1 MARPLHR
8 TPQLPAATPQCVAEI
23 VLLRLILL
31 EKQAA
36 LAHDRNGSK
45 PEKLNASTCF
55 PLCPRERTPRNKVG
69 TSVSCHLRKS
79 FMGFARQ
86 PKSLVVRVVNPRKL

>member
-23 VLLRLILL
+23 ALLRLILL

-36 LAHDRNGSK
+36 VAHDRNGSIARFDHA
-45 PEKLNASTCF
+45 PATSGLPPSTDI
-55 PLCPRERTPRNKVG
+55 LRVRRHVSKV
-69 TSVSCHLRKS
+69 CHERKS
-79 FMGFARQ
+79 WFIVDIET
-86 PKSLVVRVVNPRKL
+86 PVRRYYETYRNAG